1 MDEYSIKNTTK
12 EQRIALIRS
21 WTPED
26 EAYDDSSF
34 DMWEM
39 YRDYIDGKK
48 EIAECNAAFQTEYM
62 GTEDNAWYVKEIL
75 EDDFGCE
82 ERQPGE
88 PLMCIVKLFNNWG
101 EEKQVKVAEKVLN
114 ERQIRPGMKMPE
126 DV

>member
-26 EAYDDSSF
+26 EAFDDSGY

-48 EIAECNAAFQTEYM
+48 EISECNAAFQTEYM
-62 GTEDNAWYVKEIL
+62 GTDDKDWFVKQIV

-88 PLMCIVKLFNNWG
+88 KLKCIVVLVNNWG
-101 EEKQVKVAEKVLN
+101 EKKQIKVEDEYLKEKG
-114 ERQIRPGMKMPE
+114 IREGSVWPE
-126 DV
+126 EV